1 MTLTDLA
8 LTLVSWLNWFSWF
21 VAVTSVAM
29 GLYSGWLFITARDNA
44 SQVALAQKTL
54 LYTVIGIA
62 VSVISFSIIA
72 LTKSL
77 FP

>member
-8 LTLVSWLNWFSWF
+8 HTLVSWLNWFSWF
-21 VAVTSVAM
+21 ITVVAVVM

-44 SQVALAQKTL
+44 SQVTLAQKTL

-62 VSVISFSIIA
+62 VSVLSFSVIA
-72 LTKSL
+72 LAKS
-77 FP
+77 FF